1 MSGAQRAR
9 VPSASAP
16 RPCQRH
22 SCRARGGQ
30 LHSGSSTCHSWPSV
44 TSRQGLHPKPSPEVG
59 GPRGWRALLP
69 PCGAGSSLSFSPAVP
84 AKLTQKS
91 QSLRSPAPQILGVR
105 CLSLSD
111 FCSGSHFLEDDH
123 LQLTCGARVE
133 RTTFLPTPL
142 RDCGFDSVL
151 MGGSRVHFPQR
162 VSH

>member
-1 MSGAQRAR
+1 MSVLREPACRQPLRPGR
-9 VPSASAP
+9 V
-16 RPCQRH
+16 
-22 SCRARGGQ
+22 RGTAAFRVVHVS
-30 LHSGSSTCHSWPSV
+30 LLASV

-69 PCGAGSSLSFSPAVP
+69 PCGAGSSLSFPPAVP

-111 FCSGSHFLEDDH
+111 FCSGSRFLEDDH